1 MKKKVIWC
9 PHGERDKETR
19 VRKGCQKTAKGLKDE
34 EFPAEYKRA
43 LSITVKI
50 LGLYLTKNTASALP
64 ISVRVI

>member
-9 PHGERDKETR
+9 PHAERDKETR

-43 LSITVKI
+43 LSITVKN
-50 LGLYLTKNTASALP
+50 LG
-64 ISVRVI
+64 